1 MDSYIADLHL
11 HSQFSKGSSSRM
23 TVPNLMTWARR
34 KGIHLLGT
42 GDFTHPEWLG
52 EIEEYLEEEDSGL
65 LRPREGTGLRLLFTA
80 EIETVL
86 SSFDRSCRLHLLIT
100 APGLEKVRDLRVAFS
115 EFSDLNSNGRPHF
128 DLPCNELVEL
138 ILRVSPQSAVIPCH
152 VLTPTNSLYGSR
164 SASVSWEECFGRMA
178 SEIHAVE
185 TGLSTDPGMCW
196 RMSELDKK
204 QIVSFSDAHAP
215 HSLGREFTVLE
226 GELSYGGL
234 LEALKGGPNT
244 RITGTV
250 EYCSELGK
258 HYFNGHRECKILRS
272 PVETRFEGKR
282 CPVCRK
288 EITIGAF
295 QRSFEL
301 ADRRAEDL
309 DLVEEK
315 GWVQSR
321 LLGKPPY
328 RKMIPLREII
338 ASSYGIK
345 SRESQTVERIYQDAL
360 GCGLSER
367 EILLDM
373 SESDLRSFVDHRV
386 GEGIM
391 RVRES
396 RYKISPGYDG
406 IYGQLEIFDEKETA
420 ELLQMNL
427 FDQP

>member
-1 MDSYIADLHL
+1 
-11 HSQFSKGSSSRM
+11 M
-23 TVPNLMTWARR
+23 TIPNLMAWAKR

-42 GDFTHPEWLG
+42 GDFTHPQWLE

-65 LRPREGTGLRLLFTA
+65 LRPKEETGLRFVFTT
-80 EIETVL
+80 EVETAL
-86 SSFDRSCRLHLLIT
+86 ASFDKSNRLHLLIT
-100 APGLEKVRDLRVAFS
+100 APGLEEVRDLRVALS
-115 EFSDLNSNGRPHF
+115 EFSDLSSDGHPRIN
-128 DLPCNELVEL
+128 LPCKELVER
-138 ILRVSPQSAVIPCH
+138 ILGVSPQSVVIPCH
-152 VLTPTNSLYGSR
+152 ILTPMNSLYGSR
-164 SASVSWEECFGRMA
+164 LGSVSWEECFSGMA

-196 RMSELDKK
+196 RLSELDKK

-215 HSLGREFTVLE
+215 HNLGREFTIFE
-226 GELSYGGL
+226 GDLSYAGL
-234 LEALKGGPNT
+234 IEALKGGGNT
-244 RITGTV
+244 RIAGTV

-258 HYFNGHRECKILRS
+258 YYFNGHRECKIVRS

-295 QRSFEL
+295 QRSLEL
-301 ADRRAEDL
+301 ADRKAEDL

-315 GWVQSR
+315 GWVQNR
-321 LLGKPPY
+321 TLGRPPY
-328 RKMIPLREII
+328 RKMVPLREVI

-360 GCGLSER
+360 GCGASER
-367 EILLDM
+367 EILLEM

-391 RVRES
+391 RVRET

-420 ELLQMNL
+420 ELLQMKL
-427 FDQP
+427 FEQS

>member
-1 MDSYIADLHL
+1 
-11 HSQFSKGSSSRM
+11 M
-23 TVPNLMTWARR
+23 TIPNLMTWAKQ

-42 GDFTHPEWLG
+42 GDFTHPQWLE
-52 EIEEYLEEEDSGL
+52 EIEENLEEEDSGL
-65 LRPREGTGLRLLFTA
+65 LKSKDETGPRFLFTT
-80 EIETVL
+80 EIETAL
-86 SSFDRSCRLHLLIT
+86 SSFDRSNRLHLLIT
-100 APGLEKVRDLRVAFS
+100 APDLEKVRDLRVALS
-115 EFSDLNSNGRPHF
+115 EFSDLNSDGHPRF
-128 DLPCNELVEL
+128 DLPCCELVEH
-138 ILRVSPQSAVIPCH
+138 ILTASPQSAVIPCH

-164 SASVSWEECFGRMA
+164 LGDVSFEECFGVMA

-196 RMSELDKK
+196 RLSELDKK

-215 HSLGREFTVLE
+215 HCLGREFTVFA
-226 GELSYGGL
+226 GDFSYAGL
-234 LEALKGGPNT
+234 MEAIKGGAHT
-244 RITGTV
+244 SIAGTV
-250 EYCSELGK
+250 EYCSELGR
-258 HYFNGHRECKILRS
+258 HYFNGHRECKIVRS

-301 ADRRAEDL
+301 ADRKAEDL

-321 LLGKPPY
+321 VLEKPPY
-328 RKMIPLREII
+328 RKMVPLREII

-360 GCGLSER
+360 GCGSSER
-367 EILLDM
+367 EILLEM

-420 ELLQMNL
+420 ELLQMKL